1 MVRKRVT
8 VVVNTETIM
17 GIFNTIDIAHI
28 LYKRKIVGIIIGAI
42 KAIYTVEVFSTF
54 YAANISNMLNIKN
67 ITENVNTIENL
78 YFLFSINSKYSR
90 NNEYVHYST
99 TDINLKI

>member
-28 LYKRKIVGIIIGAI
+28 LYKGKIVGIVIGAI

-54 YAANISNMLNIKN
+54 YAANISNTLNIKN